1 MIKAL
6 MKTRFS
12 EQMLTMEEPL
22 EYLAM
27 MKIHEEIFKIKFV
40 KLLYNKLKD
49 DNIVDNIGYSDDALV
64 VRGKGYFDIV
74 GIHSLSINIDGDNVH
89 IVGKDITSKQRF
101 YTILRCKNDK
111 IELVESYPTKDTFG
125 FKPTDV
131 NACRIIL
138 HAIDHIKSKLEQ
150 SFDDVMFDDAIKPIE
165 DGFTIYHN
173 KTNKEN
179 K

>member
-6 MKTRFS
+6 MKTRIP
-12 EQMLTMEEPL
+12 EIMLSMEEPL

-27 MKIHEEIFKIKFV
+27 VKIHEEIFKIKFI
-40 KLLYNKLKD
+40 KLLYNKLND
-49 DNIVDNIGYSDDALV
+49 DNIVDTMGYSDDAII

-74 GIHSLSINIDGDNVH
+74 GIHSISINTDGDNVH

-101 YTILRCKNDK
+101 YTILKCKNDK

-131 NACRIIL
+131 NACKIIL

-150 SFDDVMFDDAIKPIE
+150 SLDDVVFDNAIKPIE
-165 DGFTIYHN
+165 DGFALYHN

>member
-1 MIKAL
+1 MIKTL
-6 MKTRFS
+6 MKTKMS
-12 EQMLTMEEPL
+12 EEMLTMEEPL

-27 MKIHEEIFKIKFV
+27 MKIHEEIFKIKFI

-49 DNIVDNIGYSDDALV
+49 NNIVDNIGYSDDALV

-74 GIHSLSINIDGDNVH
+74 GIHTLSINIDGDDVH

-101 YTILRCKNDK
+101 YVIIKSKNDK

-131 NACRIIL
+131 NACKIIL

-150 SFDDVMFDDAIKPIE
+150 SSCDIAFDDAIKLINE
-165 DGFTIYHN
+165 
-173 KTNKEN
+173 EN